1 MTKLEQ
7 LTLRIYDEYQSILS
21 NGIRPSTMD
30 FFVNPDF
37 VKWCPLKQTKSK
49 NKHHLF
55 STLSPLRSSSN
66 IHSSAKIDKKRS

>member
-37 VKWCPLKQTKSK
+37 VKWRPLKQTKSK
-49 NKHHLF
+49 NKHHF
-55 STLSPLRSSSN
+55 SKAVFHN
-66 IHSSAKIDKKRS
+66 